1 MKKNFNESTNNDSE
15 SICSIGGKK
24 KCVTLSTRN
33 CSSKNHEYFS
43 NVSFHFFHFFMWNRA
58 VCIICPSNELE
69 MVAKAML
76 FSDHHFRESALHMN
90 IDTPF
95 VYTFWNSWCGCV
107 SVFLRRNSSESKKRE
122 DLNSVPTVISWHR
135 FLHAKIMW
143 ISMIL
148 CLWNALTLA
157 GRSVTFCRR
166 SFSFFSLA
174 ARVQVTKATWK
185 RGLHHHLFASY
196 KALCITLC
204 ASYAPLKPEIFA

>member
-1 MKKNFNESTNNDSE
+1 MKKNSNESTNNDFE

-58 VCIICPSNELE
+58 VCIICPSNVLE

-76 FSDHHFRESALHMN
+76 FPDHHFRESALHMN

-95 VYTFWNSWCGCV
+95 LYTFWNSWCVCV
-107 SVFLRRNSSESKKRE
+107 SFFAPQFEREQKK
-122 DLNSVPTVISWHR
+122 
-135 FLHAKIMW
+135 
-143 ISMIL
+143 
-148 CLWNALTLA
+148 
-157 GRSVTFCRR
+157 GRSKFSPNSNFMT
-166 SFSFFSLA
+166 SFSSCKNYVNLYDIVSLECSHTCWAKCYILPPLILFFSLA

>member
-1 MKKNFNESTNNDSE
+1 MKKNFNESTNNDSK

-76 FSDHHFRESALHMN
+76 FPDHHFRESALHMN

-107 SVFLRRNSSESKKRE
+107 SVFLRRNSSESKK
-122 DLNSVPTVISWHR
+122 
-135 FLHAKIMW
+135 K
-143 ISMIL
+143 
-148 CLWNALTLA
+148 
-157 GRSVTFCRR
+157 GRSKFSPNSNFMT
-166 SFSFFSLA
+166 SFSSCKNYVNLYDIVSLECSHTCWAKCYILPPLILFFFS
-174 ARVQVTKATWK
+174 RCTCSSHKSHMKTGVTPPS
-185 RGLHHHLFASY
+185 F
-196 KALCITLC
+196 C
-204 ASYAPLKPEIFA
+204 